1 MLENNDTDS
10 AKEYLVKLS
19 SFVRLANRLCYTGN
33 NAVDP
38 IVNIK
43 GSLAQTYGIEFIC
56 KVNIIT
62 SIKADELELCR
73 IIGNALDN
81 AIDGCQRA
89 DVPHKHIWISLT
101 EEREK
106 LFIVITNTSDKVDT
120 SALTSTKKEQG
131 LHGIGIKS
139 IKSSVDRLGG
149 LVSFDYEDDIF
160 KLNIMAHNCLLI

>member
-1 MLENNDTDS
+1 MQLSVKRCSS
-10 AKEYLVKLS
+10 A
-19 SFVRLANRLCYTGN
+19 
-33 NAVDP
+33 
-38 IVNIK
+38 
-43 GSLAQTYGIEFIC
+43 
-56 KVNIIT
+56 
-62 SIKADELELCR
+62 
-73 IIGNALDN
+73 N